1 MLDKPEHALLDIAS
15 RTIIDLS
22 HTLDPKTENRH
33 IHLEYVTLENYP
45 KIFPGY
51 VVTEADKIYP
61 MHTIEFASHIGTH
74 LETPYHWNRR
84 GRDVADIPPERL
96 IGNAVAIDL
105 RFVPTDRDIT
115 VEDVQKAAEAV
126 GGINKGEMVFCH
138 TVDLMGEEKRAP
150 FYEPDAVRWLV
161 AQGMSMMAVCA
172 EMEDLVRYGVSGD
185 FPNHDALFSHDV
197 LLLEYVTNLE
207 SLKHPRFTAVT
218 LPVKIV
224 GLDSCP
230 VRVLAIQ

>member
-1 MLDKPEHALLDIAS
+1 MLDLS
-15 RTIIDLS
+15 SSTILDLS
-22 HTLDPKTENRH
+22 HTLDPKTEKRY
-33 IHLEYVTLENYP
+33 IDVEYVTLENYP

-61 MHTIEFASHIGTH
+61 MHTVEFASHIGTH

-84 GRDVADIPPERL
+84 GRDCADIPPDRL
-96 IGNAVAIDL
+96 IGNAVVIDL
-105 RFVPTDRDIT
+105 RFVPPSRDIT
-115 VEDVQKAAEAV
+115 VEDVQQAAEKV
-126 GGINKGEMVFCH
+126 GGIRQGEMVFCH
-138 TVDLMGEEKRAP
+138 TVDLVDEEKRAP
-150 FYEPDAVRWLV
+150 FFDPDAVRWLV
-161 AQGMSMMAVCA
+161 AQGMRLMAVCA
-172 EMEDLVRYGVSGD
+172 EMEDLVRYGVDGD

-207 SLKHPRFTAVT
+207 ALKQPRFTAIA
-218 LPVKIV
+218 LPIKIV